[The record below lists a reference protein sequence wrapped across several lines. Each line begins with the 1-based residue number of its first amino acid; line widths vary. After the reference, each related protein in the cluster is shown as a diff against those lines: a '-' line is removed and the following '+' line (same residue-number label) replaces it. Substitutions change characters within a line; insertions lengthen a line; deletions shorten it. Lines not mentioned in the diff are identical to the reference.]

1 MRRFDKTKN
10 ILKANLLAEQRY
22 LESKGLIKEG
32 IDDNPVDSRRQE
44 YDDYEAG
51 QQDYEERQKLKNMPS
66 DNIIYNIVQNGADE
80 TYSFN
85 SNDTGTAKI
94 EVYGNNEEVI
104 ATYYFELAD
113 LKDLDNRP
121 WVGLAN
127 VSLGDNASI
136 SKEAEEYIT
145 DMIENS
151 DKLVQSHNQYVNDN
165 HEEPENDFYDRHER
179 LDENIDDKTLLDNI
193 DDLLDYDIH
202 PITSDLPSQYSDGNP
217 DKVLIGLLNVIKKV
231 NPNANIENKKI
242 SLKRAFDE
250 TMQDLNKA
258 AWAEHTVTMGV
269 KEYFRNN
276 LQMFK

>member
-51 QQDYEERQKLKNMPS
+51 QQDYEERQKLKNMPN
-66 DNIIYNIVQNGADE
+66 DNIIYNIVQNGKNE
-80 TYSFN
+80 YYSFN

-94 EVYGNNEEVI
+94 EVLGDNDGEVI

-127 VSLGDNASI
+127 ASLGDNANI
-136 SKEAEEYIT
+136 SKEADEYIT

-179 LDENIDDKTLLDNI
+179 LDEATTSWKKLMAAVRRGVLPYSLVVVDKDLRKVVKQKINIKNSQKI
-193 DDLLDYDIH
+193 PADYE
-202 PITSDLPSQYSDGNP
+202 SLR
-217 DKVLIGLLNVIKKV
+217 KEF
-231 NPNANIENKKI
+231 PNALIHLEDSEGSRLWSN
-242 SLKRAFDE
+242 
-250 TMQDLNKA
+250 
-258 AWAEHTVTMGV
+258 
-269 KEYFRNN
+269 
-276 LQMFK
+276 